1 MLIGA
6 RQNTAFWQGRDLLC
20 PKGVCKGVIVSAT
33 HGLEVEI
40 CYVRP
45 MSWYFIVLC
54 VFYNATLNYQ
64 RHLDCP
70 HNNVLWL
77 LLSLQGFITR
87 TSKIGSL
94 RPVKLPEPKEENMS
108 MDHAFLNPPR
118 NMSTWTRININLS
131 QVRLTH

>member
-20 PKGVCKGVIVSAT
+20 PKGVCKGVIVSTTRAGGGDLLCPT
-33 HGLEVEI
+33 H
-40 CYVRP
+40 
-45 MSWYFIVLC
+45 VLI
-54 VFYNATLNYQ
+54 FYCFVCILQRYLNYQ